1 MSFIEGRLVKGQ
13 TLRGWLITL
22 VATASVVGMVL
33 GSIRGPLAGTGDSL
47 WPVSWLAWSL
57 AGWMVLIR
65 RPGNR
70 VGRLCLAIGA
80 TWGLAFGLQS
90 IVLDVGPAI
99 AAWIELAYTLLGI
112 LPWLLIVMVLNT
124 FPSGRYAGRPETVLG
139 RAVVVVGAWALIGF
153 LISPAPLTDTGLENP
168 LAVPEL
174 SIVAAI
180 TSQAGFRLV
189 VILALVA
196 LARLIVRSRRSSG
209 VERQQFRWLMLGGSL
224 FLFVSTVAQFVPE
237 DSPADLIWFLGAL
250 GIPVSIG
257 VAVLRYRLYEID
269 RIVSRTVTYLLVVGL
284 LASVFFAIVTTATS
298 LLPARSDLAV
308 AASTLAIAALFN
320 PVRRRVQVWIDRRF
334 NRARFDA
341 QRVMDSF
348 AESLRD
354 WVDPNK
360 IADGWRDAVAETMQP
375 SGVSVWIRP

>member
-1 MSFIEGRLVKGQ
+1 MSVIEGRLVKGQ
-13 TLRGWLITL
+13 TIRGWLITL

>member
-1 MSFIEGRLVKGQ
+1 MSVIEGRLVKGQ
-13 TLRGWLITL
+13 TIRGWLITL

-298 LLPARSDLAV
+298 LLRPIRSGRCRLDPGNSCPV
-308 AASTLAIAALFN
+308 QPGSASGTSL
-320 PVRRRVQVWIDRRF
+320 DRSPLQPR
-334 NRARFDA
+334 
-341 QRVMDSF
+341 SF
-348 AESLRD
+348 
-354 WVDPNK
+354 
-360 IADGWRDAVAETMQP
+360 
-375 SGVSVWIRP
+375 

>member
-1 MSFIEGRLVKGQ
+1 MSVIEGRLVKGQ
-13 TLRGWLITL
+13 TIRGWLITL

-320 PVRRRVQVWIDRRF
+320 PVRRRVQFWIDRRF